1 MNNAVERFVN
11 IGSTLYINL
20 GEDVAL
26 ASGPWCATS
35 IRMYIGDH
43 ELWTKDFTSIMSDTK
58 TEIRRGAASVI
69 DYDANS

>member
-1 MNNAVERFVN
+1 MSLLPLV
-11 IGSTLYINL
+11 L
-20 GEDVAL
+20 GAQ
-26 ASGPWCATS
+26 SS

-43 ELWTKDFTSIMSDTK
+43 ELWTKGFTSIMSDTK